1 MSKSRRSNRPAKAPT
16 AAATRRGAP
25 WALIIILA
33 VAFLAVAALWWD
45 HQRTVAATSLVPS
58 AVSGP
63 GTNQPA
69 VTATLNPGFAK
80 LVGKWFRLDGGY
92 VIEVRSV
99 EPGGKMDA
107 AYSNPQPIH
116 VARAEATKEGP
127 ATKVFIELRD
137 VNYPGSTYDLVY
149 DPGSDQLTG
158 IYFQAV
164 IKQQFEVVFVRMK

>member
-1 MSKSRRSNRPAKAPT
+1 
-16 AAATRRGAP
+16 
-25 WALIIILA
+25 
-33 VAFLAVAALWWD
+33 
-45 HQRTVAATSLVPS
+45 
-58 AVSGP
+58 
-63 GTNQPA
+63 
-69 VTATLNPGFAK
+69 
-80 LVGKWFRLDGGY
+80 
-92 VIEVRSV
+92 
-99 EPGGKMDA
+99 MDA

-137 VNYPGSTYDLVY
+137 VNYPGTTYDLVY